1 MSNINVARVPSAS
14 APNEQTEVR
23 QAFQEFVSG
32 TFFRQMIKS
41 LRSAQSEPA
50 YFHGGQAE
58 RIFQGQFDEQIAD
71 DLAKK
76 HGAALADPLF
86 KAFESQRTGQPL
98 TSIKRAASEAAAG
111 YSAAKSLAPIESA
124 QVSHSSSSIL

>member
-1 MSNINVARVPSAS
+1 MSTINTAQMPSAK
-14 APNEQTEVR
+14 APNEQAEVR

-41 LRSAQSEPA
+41 LRRAQGEPA

-71 DLAKK
+71 DLAEK
-76 HGAALADPLF
+76 HGGALAEPLF
-86 KAFESQRTGQPL
+86 QAFESQRTGQ
-98 TSIKRAASEAAAG
+98 TAASVKRAASEASAG
-111 YSAAKSLAPIESA
+111 YSSLKTFEATGSS
-124 QVSHSSSSIL
+124 QVSRSISSI

>member
-1 MSNINVARVPSAS
+1 MSQINTARMPSAS
-14 APNEQTEVR
+14 VPNEQAKVR

-41 LRSAQSEPA
+41 LRSAQGEPA

-71 DLAKK
+71 DLASK
-76 HGAALADPLF
+76 HGEALAEPLF
-86 KAFESQRTGQPL
+86 KAFEAQRTGQPL

-111 YSAAKSLAPIESA
+111 YSTAKSLVSAESP
-124 QVSHSSSSIL
+124 QVSQLGSSI